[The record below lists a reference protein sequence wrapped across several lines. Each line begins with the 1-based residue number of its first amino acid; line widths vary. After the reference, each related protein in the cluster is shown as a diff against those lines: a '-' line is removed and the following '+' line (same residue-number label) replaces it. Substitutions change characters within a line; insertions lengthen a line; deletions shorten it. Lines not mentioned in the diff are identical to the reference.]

1 MHFRK
6 DKNVMMFYNINFSEI
21 NVPLQINVPI
31 YFLLDKCDAALFF
44 LSYILRFYEEKKR
57 FLLDYPSESPGH
69 VRLHCIEW
77 MDEGSHLLIEH
88 SGV

>member
-6 DKNVMMFYNINFSEI
+6 DKNVMMFYNINFSRSKCATE
-21 NVPLQINVPI
+21 NKCI

-57 FLLDYPSESPGH
+57 DSYWIIHQKAQATLGFIALN
-69 VRLHCIEW
+69 EW
-77 MDEGSHLLIEH
+77 TKAHTYW
-88 SGV
+88 